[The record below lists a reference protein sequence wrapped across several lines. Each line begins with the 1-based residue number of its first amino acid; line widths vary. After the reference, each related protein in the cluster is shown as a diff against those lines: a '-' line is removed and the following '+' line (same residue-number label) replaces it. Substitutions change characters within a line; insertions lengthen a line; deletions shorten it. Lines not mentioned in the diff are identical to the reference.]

1 MPDSPTSILRRFYE
15 GVNAGEHLSVIDET
29 VADDLIEHENFP
41 GVEPSKEGVKQV
53 FSIFRSAFPDFHIEV
68 HEALDDGDLGCARI
82 VSTGTHEGEFMG
94 IPPTGNRIEMETI
107 DIIRVRD
114 GKAVEHWGVSDGLAL
129 MQQLGVIE
137 PPPA

>member
-1 MPDSPTSILRRFYE
+1 MADNPTSVLLRFYE
-15 GVNAGEHLSVIDET
+15 AVNAGEHVSVIDET
-29 VADDLIEHENFP
+29 IADDLIEHEDFP

-53 FSIFRSAFPDFHIEV
+53 FSVFRSAFPDFHM
-68 HEALDDGDLGCARI
+68 EAHQTLDDGDLGCART
-82 VSTGTHEGEFMG
+82 VATGTHQGEFMG
-94 IPPTGNRIEMETI
+94 IPPTGNRIELEAI

-114 GKAVEHWGVSDGLAL
+114 GKVIEHWGISNGLAL